1 MAQEENVNDKTWF
14 TDNVRAELERLTNS
28 INIMMENVKRM
39 ERPIMESQQKL
50 PKANEQLDKI
60 SAQTEAAAHQ
70 MLDMVEQIIDHE
82 EKVVELSGEMV
93 GQLEKS
99 QDSEA
104 ASLLE
109 KAARIKE
116 MAATSQNNAF
126 LIMDALQF
134 QDITAQQMSHAS
146 SLLEDIE
153 QRLHNLLVAFDG
165 DAGTGELVEPTKKAR
180 AFDPDADLF
189 DGKDQK
195 EVDKII
201 SQITTKG

>member
-1 MAQEENVNDKTWF
+1 MAQEGTSDSKAWF
-14 TDNVRAELERLTNS
+14 ADNVRGELERLTHS

-39 ERPIMESQQKL
+39 ERPIMESRQRL

-82 EKVVELSGEMV
+82 EKVVELSGEMIGYFERV
-93 GQLEKS
+93 
-99 QDSEA
+99 QDTDA
-104 ASLLE
+104 ATFRE
-109 KAARIKE
+109 KALRIKE

-153 QRLHNLLVAFDG
+153 QRLHHLLAAFDG
-165 DAGTGELVEPTKKAR
+165 DATSEELPAPTKKAR
-180 AFDPDADLF
+180 AFDPAADLF

-195 EVDKII
+195 EVDKIV
-201 SQITTKG
+201 SQVVTKG

>member
-1 MAQEENVNDKTWF
+1 MAQEETVGNKVWF
-14 TDNVRAELERLTNS
+14 TDNVRSELERLTQS
-28 INIMMENVKRM
+28 INTMMENVKRM
-39 ERPIMESQQKL
+39 ERPIMESRQRL

-60 SAQTEAAAHQ
+60 SAQTEAATHQ

-82 EKVVELSGEMV
+82 EKIVDLAKDIV
-93 GQLEKS
+93 GYFEQSAVAEK
-99 QDSEA
+99 DA
-104 ASLLE
+104 YLE
-109 KAARIKE
+109 KATRIKE

-153 QRLHNLLVAFDG
+153 QRLHHLLVAFDG
-165 DAGTGELVEPTKKAR
+165 EATMEDLPTTPKKVR
-180 AFDPDADLF
+180 AYDPAADLF
-189 DGKDQK
+189 EGKDQK

-201 SQITTKG
+201 SQIAPKG